1 MKGTTKQVKYAK
13 DLLALVE
20 KEYKAFNI
28 DSVDGDVDAIEKG
41 FDKLLN
47 IKDASTVIYY
57 IKDVKNDRLG
67 LYKTLAMIGGC
78 KTISNIKLKGCA

>member
-1 MKGTTKQVKYAK
+1 MRGTTKQVKYAK

-28 DSVDGDVDAIEKG
+28 DLVDGDVEAIEKG

-78 KTISNIKLKGCA
+78 KTISKIKMKGCA

>member
-28 DSVDGDVDAIEKG
+28 DLVDGDVDAIEKG

-47 IKDASTVIYY
+47 IKDASTIIYY

-78 KTISNIKLKGCA
+78 KAISKIKMKGCA